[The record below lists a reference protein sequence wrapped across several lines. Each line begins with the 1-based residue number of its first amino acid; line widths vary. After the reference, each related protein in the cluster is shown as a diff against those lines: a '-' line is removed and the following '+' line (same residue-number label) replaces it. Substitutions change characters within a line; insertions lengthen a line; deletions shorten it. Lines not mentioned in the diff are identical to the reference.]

1 MLLRHKSNNSLY
13 FVLNQWVLFTMVSF
27 SAAYYSLKQYLKFL
41 SRSKN
46 QHGVHSPFVYD
57 LVTQCFYDSAHHNDY
72 DRLWEFR
79 RELTQSKAIIEVTD
93 LGSGSRVG
101 QLNKT
106 SKRVRNM
113 LHHAGASKKRQRLL
127 YRLGAYFKPEQILE
141 LGTHLGMGS
150 TALCIGAKPKRL
162 ITVEGCP
169 ETAQYTQ
176 NNIMHWGSN
185 NPELNSIE
193 LINNNFEDFLIEFPG
208 IGYSHD
214 VKREHSNPS
223 TFDLIYLD
231 GHHDG
236 PATLRYFE
244 TLKNYIHDKTVLIID
259 DIHWSAG
266 MSAAWLQIIKD
277 PQVSVS
283 IDIFYCGFLFFH
295 PTQAKEDF
303 VIRV

>member
-1 MLLRHKSNNSLY
+1 MISI
-13 FVLNQWVLFTMVSF
+13 
-27 SAAYYSLKQYLKFL
+27 SAAGYSLKQYLKFL
-41 SRSKN
+41 VRSKN

-57 LVTQCFYDSAHHNDY
+57 MVTQCFYDSAHYEDY

-79 RELTQSKAIIEVTD
+79 RELAQSKAIIEVTD

-106 SKRVRNM
+106 SKKVQSM
-113 LHHAGASKKRQRLL
+113 LRHAGASKKRQQLL
-127 YRLGAYFKPEQILE
+127 YRLGSYFKPAQILE
-141 LGTHLGMGS
+141 LGTHLGMGT
-150 TALCIGAKPKRL
+150 TALCLGAKPKRL

-169 ETAQYTQ
+169 ETAQFTQ
-176 NNIMHWGSN
+176 NNFVHWGSN
-185 NPELNSIE
+185 NPKLNSIV
-193 LINNNFEDFLIEFPG
+193 LINNNFEDFLNESQNLKNFPD
-208 IGYSHD
+208 SKTAH
-214 VKREHSNPS
+214 NTQA

-244 TLKNYIHDKTVLIID
+244 SLKKYIRDTSVLIID
-259 DIHWSAG
+259 DIHWSAA
-266 MSAAWLQIIKD
+266 MSAAWQQIIKD

-283 IDIFYCGFLFFH
+283 IDTFFCGFLFFH

-303 VIRV
+303 VIRA

>member
-1 MLLRHKSNNSLY
+1 MI
-13 FVLNQWVLFTMVSF
+13 SF
-27 SAAYYSLKQYLKFL
+27 SAAGYSLKQYIRFL
-41 SRSKN
+41 ARSKN

-57 LVTQCFYDSAHHNDY
+57 LVTQCFYNSAHQKGY
-72 DRLWEFR
+72 DRLSEFR
-79 RELTQSKAIIEVTD
+79 RELAKSDTLLHVTD

-101 QLNKT
+101 QLNKI
-106 SKRVRNM
+106 SKKVQSM
-113 LHHAGASKKRQRLL
+113 LRHAGASKKRQRLL
-127 YRLGAYFKPEQILE
+127 YRLGAYFKPQQILE
-141 LGTHLGMGS
+141 LGTHLGMGT
-150 TALCIGAKPKRL
+150 TALCLGAKPKRL

-169 ETAQYTQ
+169 ETAQYTK
-176 NNIMHWGSN
+176 NNFVRWGSN
-185 NPELNSIE
+185 NPELSAIE
-193 LINNNFEDFLIEFPG
+193 LINNNFEDFLNEFQNLQDYPDSKTG
-208 IGYSHD
+208 
-214 VKREHSNPS
+214 HSTQE

-244 TLKNYIHDKTVLIID
+244 SLKKYIRDTSVLIID

-266 MSAAWLQIIKD
+266 MSAAWQQIIKD

-283 IDIFYCGFLFFH
+283 IDTFYCGFLFFH